1 MPRYLTLRFY
11 RNSTI
16 PNRFRQFN
24 VAQALYFP
32 KNDWQ
37 ENGMDQPTWNIQE
50 QGIAFTA
57 NGGINIA
64 FRHGHPAAQP
74 LADLISA
81 DHDYFTCASEETADI
96 TSELTVVGGRS
107 VFAAGDFA
115 SLAQAPPA
123 MPDWS
128 PVRGFGRDGSWGGA
142 KAPQYFA
149 VNQNKC
155 GCSQSCALHGH
166 KHAAAWS
173 SDLPVSDVKTF
184 WG

>member
-16 PNRFRQFN
+16 PNDFDNSMSPRRSLFH
-24 VAQALYFP
+24 
-32 KNDWQ
+32 KNYLQ
-37 ENGMDQPTWNIQE
+37 ENGMGQTAWNIQE
-50 QGIAFTA
+50 QGDSLKV

-64 FRHGHPAAQP
+64 FRHWHRPPQP
-74 LADLISA
+74 GANLIA
-81 DHDYFTCASEETADI
+81 PDRDYFTRASGQIADI